1 MKSLFVIVAV
11 LIGFSQQQ
19 SFAQG
24 RNDDFNSLLWEI
36 SSDSS
41 KTSYLFGTM
50 HLMREDDF
58 FFPDT
63 LETLVRSS
71 DLLVMELNGE
81 IFEPSIIDLMILEEG
96 EFFDFFSEE
105 QLDSIYVF
113 AEENLSMPKDLFRT
127 SFAKMKPFIVSQVF
141 AMFQMNENDT
151 VTADTR
157 SHEMEFNEISLNN
170 NIEVAGL
177 ETAKEQ
183 ITLFDD
189 LPKAVQTEMVMEQV
203 RGTRTITGFNEISEL
218 YLKQNIDSLYHFIHD
233 GDSYLADFENT
244 FLTARNKNWIP
255 KIEAQMKEKHVF
267 IAVGAGHLGGPDGLV
282 RLLIKEGYRVKPV
295 KL

>member
-1 MKSLFVIVAV
+1 MKSLFVIIAV

-63 LETLVRSS
+63 LKTLVRSS

-157 SHEMEFNEISLNN
+157 SHEMEFNEISLDN
-170 NIEVAGL
+170 NIEVVGL

-189 LPKAVQTEMVMEQV
+189 LPKAVQTEMLMEQV

-255 KIEAQMKEKHVF
+255 KIEAQMKEKRVF
-267 IAVGAGHLGGPDGLV
+267 IAVGAGHLGGPEGLV
-282 RLLIKEGYRVKPV
+282 RLLMKEGYRVKPV